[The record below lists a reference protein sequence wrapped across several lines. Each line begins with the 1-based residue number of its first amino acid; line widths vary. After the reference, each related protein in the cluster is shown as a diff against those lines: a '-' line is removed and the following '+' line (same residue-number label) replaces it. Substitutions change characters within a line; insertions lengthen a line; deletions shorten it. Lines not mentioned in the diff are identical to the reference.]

1 MRKLFLVLML
11 LSVTLTKAQE
21 YFPVNT
27 GVKTSKNTMVA
38 FKNATIYMS
47 SEKVL
52 KKGILL
58 INDGKVVSI
67 GKSVKIPEGTTTLD
81 LSGKIIYPSFI
92 DIYSDFGIKKP
103 KRDFSRG
110 RRPQYD
116 AERKGYYWND
126 HIRPETSSYSLFKFD
141 SKKSKEYLKAGFG
154 IVNTHSQDGI
164 MRGSGMLVSLNPNSN
179 NAYRILDDNSGQY
192 LSFSKSVKSRQSY
205 PTSRMGAMALLRQ
218 TYLDAT
224 WYANGKM
231 KKLIL
236 SFHFL
241 LLNFLFVLLLF
252 Q

>member
-1 MRKLFLVLML
+1 MRKLFLILML

-126 HIRPETSSYSLFKFD
+126 HIRPETS
-141 SKKSKEYLKAGFG
+141 
-154 IVNTHSQDGI
+154 
-164 MRGSGMLVSLNPNSN
+164 
-179 NAYRILDDNSGQY
+179 
-192 LSFSKSVKSRQSY
+192 
-205 PTSRMGAMALLRQ
+205 
-218 TYLDAT
+218 
-224 WYANGKM
+224 
-231 KKLIL
+231 
-236 SFHFL
+236 
-241 LLNFLFVLLLF
+241 
-252 Q
+252 

>member
-58 INDGKVVSI
+58 IKDGKVVSI
-67 GKSVKIPEGTTTLD
+67 GKSVKIPEGTTTID

-154 IVNTHSQDGI
+154 VVNTHSRDGI
-164 MRGSGMLVSLNPNSN
+164 MRGSGLLVSLNPNSN
-179 NAYRILDDNSGQY
+179 
-192 LSFSKSVKSRQSY
+192 
-205 PTSRMGAMALLRQ
+205 
-218 TYLDAT
+218 DA
-224 WYANGKM
+224 
-231 KKLIL
+231 
-236 SFHFL
+236 
-241 LLNFLFVLLLF
+241 
-252 Q
+252 